1 GERNHAQRGGRDRE
15 DDGMPDLRPVRE
27 RFRAPDLPADVTPDE
42 LDGIA
47 RMQLKTLQKENA
59 DVAAMHLA
67 MTARLIDDDP
77 ELAHQH
83 ALAAS
88 RTAGRIGVVRETLGI
103 TAYTTGDFALALREL
118 RTYRRITGNDDQI
131 PLMVDCERGLS
142 RPEKALELARSV
154 DASKLD
160 TEVRVELAIAKSGA
174 RLDLGQAQEALEELR
189 IPELDR
195 TRAFDYSPALFAA
208 HATVLEELGR
218 TEESAEWFALSD
230 KAVDALENAYL
241 EKGTEEVSIE
251 EERLPEPEL
260 EPEQEQESDEAVA
273 DEAPVDEVEADAAP
287 VDADEA
293 VADEAPVEAAP
304 VEEAPVAE
312 APVSEA
318 PVSEDEA
325 VPVAEV
331 SETPA
336 DAADADD
343 AEDDIALFD
352 FKED

>member
-1 GERNHAQRGGRDRE
+1 MRNHAQRGGRDRE

-251 EERLPEPEL
+251 EERLPEPEPEL

-273 DEAPVDEVEADAAP
+273 DEVV
-287 VDADEA
+287 VDEA
-293 VADEAPVEAAP
+293 VADEAPVEVEEAAADESPVEAAP

-312 APVSEA
+312 APVSE
-318 PVSEDEA
+318 DEA
-325 VPVAEV
+325 APVAEV

-336 DAADADD
+336 DAAGAADADD